1 MTEPRETF
9 KEKKKEMNLCGS
21 PSLEK
26 ENKEGNGRWRGR
38 GKGIQV
44 HFFEAVVWVSA
55 MGTRVAAI
63 EHPCW
68 CHVVAVKRGQSL
80 TCEES
85 EVERKFLFPGH

>member
-1 MTEPRETF
+1 M
-9 KEKKKEMNLCGS
+9 
-21 PSLEK
+21 
-26 ENKEGNGRWRGR
+26 
-38 GKGIQV
+38 

-68 CHVVAVKRGQSL
+68 CHMVAVKRGQSL

>member
-1 MTEPRETF
+1 M
-9 KEKKKEMNLCGS
+9 GS

-26 ENKEGNGRWRGR
+26 ENKEGNGRWRGT